1 MVDNQMTLD
10 LGGAF
15 SMERIMYALRMTALG
30 MVAIFSVLAIIW
42 LILNIFKRVFAQSTN
57 DTPKEIPASPIVE
70 EKPVVIT
77 SESDITVAIIT
88 AAIEAYIASD
98 EALASEYS
106 GGFRVVSFKRSN
118 GTASW
123 NSHI

>member
-1 MVDNQMTLD
+1 MTLD